1 MTLVVPFDG
10 SDLAEAALVRA
21 AAFDAVFEEGVVA
34 VSVVP
39 SGDVDYAR
47 EAGWIGDDEA
57 FDVGAITDRIEAQ
70 VAEIAP
76 DARFRYDTVGQYASA
91 GTIAKHV
98 RQAAREEDASMV
110 VIGSENAG
118 HLTVSV
124 SSVGGGIAADDAYDV
139 LVVRSEHPSKV
150 ERVKEA
156 SPRAA
161 RESGIDGPE

>member
-10 SDLAEAALVRA
+10 SELAEAALVRA

-39 SGDVDYAR
+39 NGDVEYAR
-47 EAGWIGDDEA
+47 ERGWIDDDEA
-57 FDVGAITDRIEAQ
+57 FDRETVVERLATQ
-70 VAEIAP
+70 VSDIAP
-76 DARFRYDTVGQYASA
+76 NARFRHDTVGQYASS

-98 RQAAREEDASMV
+98 REIARAEDASLV

-124 SSVGGGIAADDAYDV
+124 SSVGGNVAADDAYDV
-139 LVVRSEHPSKV
+139 LVVRNRSPSKV
-150 ERVKEA
+150 ETVKEA
-156 SPRAA
+156 SLDAVDRSAFF
-161 RESGIDGPE
+161 E